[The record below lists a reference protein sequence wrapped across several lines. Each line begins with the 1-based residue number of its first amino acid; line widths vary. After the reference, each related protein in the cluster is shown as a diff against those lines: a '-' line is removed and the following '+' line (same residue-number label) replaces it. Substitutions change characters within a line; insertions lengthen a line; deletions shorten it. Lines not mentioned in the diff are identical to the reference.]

1 MNQLF
6 AERFKA
12 ARLMNGFSL
21 QDLSDNLGNKITR
34 QALHKYEKGEVIP
47 DSEML
52 NLLCEALKVRPDYFT
67 RETIVELGTINF
79 RKLERFPSKEQNS
92 IIELTREVLSRY
104 LELEEILGL
113 KKTFEHPAP
122 ELEINSPK
130 DIEVFAS
137 EIRKQ
142 WKLGIGP
149 IGNVAELLEDHNIKV
164 LELDTIEG
172 FDGLQTWVN
181 GKKIPVIVLNV
192 GKLKSNDRKRFTA
205 FHELG
210 HLILPLVG
218 IDEKLAEKYCHR
230 FAGAMLFPQE
240 AIEKEIGNKRSKISI
255 QELGFLKE
263 QYGLSIQAMIHRLSD
278 LDIIS
283 EPYKKYWLQYINQMG
298 WTVEEPFE
306 FEGKE
311 TSSRFEQLIYRAL
324 AEDIISIS
332 KAASLKNM
340 KLAEFRSKSLMIG

>member
-1 MNQLF
+1 MNHLF
-6 AERFKA
+6 AERFKS

-21 QDLSDNLGNKITR
+21 QDLSDKLGNRITR

-52 NLLCEALKVRPDYFT
+52 NLLCEALNVRPDYFT
-67 RETIVELGTINF
+67 RETIVELGPINF
-79 RKLERFPSKEQNS
+79 RKLERFSSKEQNS
-92 IIELTREVLSRY
+92 IIELTREVLGRY

-113 KKTFEHPAP
+113 KKIFEHPAP
-122 ELEINSPK
+122 ELAINSPE
-130 DIEVFAS
+130 DIEVFANQ
-137 EIRKQ
+137 IRNQ

-149 IGNVAELLEDHNIKV
+149 IANVAELLEENNIKV
-164 LELDTIEG
+164 LELDTMEG

-181 GKKIPVIVLNV
+181 GKDIPVIVLNI

-210 HLILPLVG
+210 HLLLPLDGV
-218 IDEKLAEKYCHR
+218 DEKLAEKYCHR

-240 AIEKEIGNKRSKISI
+240 AVEKEMGNKRSKISI
-255 QELGFLKE
+255 QELGLLKE
-263 QYGLSIQAMIHRLSD
+263 EYGISIQAMVYRLGE
-278 LDIIS
+278 LNIIS
-283 EPYKKYWLQYINQMG
+283 ESYKKYYFQYINQMG
-298 WTVEEPFE
+298 WKVEEPYVY
-306 FEGKE
+306 EGKE

-324 AEDIISIS
+324 AEDIISMS

-340 KLAEFRSKSLMIG
+340 KLAEFRSKSLIVG